1 MILMV
6 PLPHR
11 KSELRHNDGINPL
24 SRKEKKWKPPI
35 KRKHK
40 NNRQSHKEKL
50 ADLKAQRTKP

>member
-1 MILMV
+1 MNLMV

-11 KSELRHNDGINPL
+11 KSELRHNDGIKPL

-40 NNRQSHKEKL
+40 KNPHKEKL
-50 ADLKAQRTKP
+50 ADRKAQRTKP

>member
-1 MILMV
+1 VNFTV
-6 PLPHR
+6 PPPHR

-40 NNRQSHKEKL
+40 KNNPHKEKL
-50 ADLKAQRTKP
+50 ADQKAQRTKP